1 MPTDFQIPLESGVLL
16 RCTHFP
22 AQQNPAVSLII
33 IVHGYK
39 GFKDWGM
46 FPYAAEQL
54 SQKHEVITFNFS
66 HNGIGEDPF
75 EFTELEKFAINTY
88 GRELADLDVLIRY
101 LHREER
107 FRELP
112 LFLIGHS
119 RGAGDCLVYALDHP
133 GEVNGVISWN
143 GVTSLDLFTAQ
154 QKEEMRAKG
163 RSYILNGRTNQQ
175 MPLDIVILEDLE
187 RQKERYDILKRLASG
202 PKFPLVLIQGSEDG
216 AHLRQ
221 GSAKLVSLRPDVDW
235 VQIPGGNHTFCAV
248 HPFKGTTPQ
257 LEQAL
262 QASLAFISAQ
272 ISKAG
277 YEPLK
282 NRDKQ
287 E

>member
-1 MPTDFQIPLESGVLL
+1 MPTDFQLTLEDGVLL

-22 AQQNPAVSLII
+22 AQQSPAVSLII
-33 IVHGYK
+33 IAHGYK

-54 SQKHEVITFNFS
+54 SQEHEVITFNFS
-66 HNGIGEDPF
+66 HNGIGDDPF

-88 GRELADLDVLIRY
+88 DRELADLDALIRY
-101 LHREER
+101 LRREER

-143 GVTSLDLFTAQ
+143 GVTNLDLFTAQ
-154 QKEEMRAKG
+154 QKEEMRATG
-163 RSYILNGRTNQQ
+163 RSYVLNGRTNQK
-175 MPLDIVILEDLE
+175 MPLDNVILEDLE
-187 RQKERYDILKRLASG
+187 RQKERYDILKRLENG
-202 PKFPLVLIQGSEDG
+202 PRFPIVLIQGSEDG
-216 AHLRQ
+216 SHLRK
-221 GSAKLVSLRPDVDW
+221 GSAKLISLRPDVDW
-235 VQIPGGNHTFCAV
+235 VHIPGGNHTFCTV

-257 LEQAL
+257 LDQAL
-262 QASLAFISAQ
+262 QASLVFIDTQ
-272 ISKAG
+272 VSKIGAPASEIRG
-277 YEPLK
+277 
-282 NRDKQ
+282 KQ